1 MLSIG
6 FCDHIDKVPNF
17 THYSILCTTRVGY
30 YYHLVNV
37 ISLNLSQSDHIKP
50 VQLYSILKHTYCKL
64 ISYPQQ
70 VKLKTTS
77 SRIGL
82 YFQEELLPLTD
93 ELVSAVCRESQDFGF
108 IVLETGENK
117 VRLG

>member
-1 MLSIG
+1 MCFSFQKWHGQLVYNKLS
-6 FCDHIDKVPNF
+6 
-17 THYSILCTTRVGY
+17 
-30 YYHLVNV
+30 
-37 ISLNLSQSDHIKP
+37 
-50 VQLYSILKHTYCKL
+50 KL
-64 ISYPQQ
+64 IPYSQQ

>member
-1 MLSIG
+1 MCFSRQKGHGQLVYNTLRYTLI
-6 FCDHIDKVPNF
+6 P
-17 THYSILCTTRVGY
+17 YS
-30 YYHLVNV
+30 
-37 ISLNLSQSDHIKP
+37 
-50 VQLYSILKHTYCKL
+50 
-64 ISYPQQ
+64 QQ

-93 ELVSAVCRESQDFGF
+93 DLVSAVCKESQDFGF
-108 IVLETGENK
+108 IILETGENK